1 MKQTITTLSFINSV
15 CHQSR
20 VHLSELHSQA
30 PWKRASKQ
38 KQTLALIWMRP
49 FLEVKMKGK
58 KHYFRKPIA
67 SPNVFFV
74 SRNMKGTI
82 MEPSLHT
89 LSQNALRASDDM
101 IGFLFFVFL
110 FWELYKWH
118 FYMLVLVST
127 NSDI

>member
-1 MKQTITTLSFINSV
+1 VCNMKQTITTLSFINSV

-49 FLEVKMKGK
+49 FL
-58 KHYFRKPIA
+58 A

-74 SRNMKGTI
+74 SRNMKGT